1 MAPVPALHI
10 PVLLA
15 RSEPQ
20 VCTATADC
28 LIANGIVALEVASTD
43 EALSYLESRSDIRLV
58 ITEIDMRG
66 CLSGLDLARYVL
78 RRWPHIGIIILG
90 WPTQPTPSL
99 AQAVTFLSSP
109 CPPTSLIEQVR
120 ATLAAFSPST

>member
-1 MAPVPALHI
+1 MAPVPALQT

-15 RSEPQ
+15 QSERQ

-43 EALSYLESRSDIRLV
+43 EALSYLGSRSDIRLV
-58 ITEIDMRG
+58 ITEIDMPG

-90 WPTQPTPSL
+90 WPTQPIPNL
-99 AQAVTFLSSP
+99 AQAVTFLLGQCSPSSVM
-109 CPPTSLIEQVR
+109 EQVR
-120 ATLAAFSPST
+120 AKLTPPT